1 MYKLQNFL
9 FVVLN
14 PPWSR
19 NTPQDNTTSPITFD
33 EMLEL
38 FNQIATYVGKKNYTK
53 NFWDTEPY
61 LKNLKPKYAKW
72 QKVWKNRLDHY
83 TPREK
88 PAHEPIPIEG
98 IIEKWDPKVAKGTP
112 QFKTVKISP
121 MFDKDAMRLYKAANE
136 AYPAPAAVKNE
147 ETAECLRAVVG
158 LDIRF
163 MVGCDQVWDFSDD
176 EDQAA
181 RAPAAGPAIAALPS
195 AAAADDA
202 PPPLLPRQW
211 TQQISLSGTCSTCRP
226 YPCLPKAMSRTTTR
240 HGALRMPVSSSA
252 SCLRPWRPHFRLR
265 LKLCMLASRNSMSIL

>member
-38 FNQIATYVGKKNYTK
+38 FNQLATYVGKKNYK
-53 NFWDTEPY
+53 MSFWDTEPY
-61 LKNLKPKYAKW
+61 LKLLKPKYAKW

-121 MFDKDAMRLYKAANE
+121 MFDKDAMRLYKTANE

-176 EDQAA
+176 DDQ
-181 RAPAAGPAIAALPS
+181 PAAQVGSP
-195 AAAADDA
+195 AAASGRRKRTIEATAEDTEDEEET
-202 PPPLLPRQW
+202 LLVTPISRKRGRKPR
-211 TQQISLSGTCSTCRP
+211 
-226 YPCLPKAMSRTTTR
+226 
-240 HGALRMPVSSSA
+240 
-252 SCLRPWRPHFRLR
+252 
-265 LKLCMLASRNSMSIL
+265 